1 MKILAVLFALANV
14 VFAQGNTYVL
24 KAAHLFDGVSG
35 QLVSP
40 GMVVVSN
47 GTISSVGGAGPRAS
61 SPPPVPR
68 ES

>member
-14 VFAQGNTYVL
+14 VFAQGNSYVL

-47 GTISSVGGAGPRAS
+47 GND
-61 SPPPVPR
+61 
-68 ES
+68 